1 MFRWRR
7 RPINKDVNTR
17 IYADLQVYIYQYMIF
32 IHRAYSVVIDKK
44 DNYGISQIPNI
55 SVTTNNRIK
64 SKLLK
69 EKILQQ

>member
-1 MFRWRR
+1 
-7 RPINKDVNTR
+7 
-17 IYADLQVYIYQYMIF
+17 MIF

-55 SVTTNNRIK
+55 SVTTNNLIK

-69 EKILQQ
+69 AKILQQ